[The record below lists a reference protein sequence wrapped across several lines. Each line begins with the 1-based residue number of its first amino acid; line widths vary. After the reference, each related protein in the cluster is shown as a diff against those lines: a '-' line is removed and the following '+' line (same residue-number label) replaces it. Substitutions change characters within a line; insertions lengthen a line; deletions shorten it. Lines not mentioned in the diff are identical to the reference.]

1 MSIANLSVTYCIQ
14 RQHLLHLTVNHPLT
28 LCVQVSLWDGV
39 VMGGGVGLSI
49 HGAFRVA
56 TENTLWAMPETAI
69 GLFPDVGSSY
79 FLSRLPGGLGPYIAL
94 LGARLRAHDLL
105 HAGLATH
112 FVPSQDIPA
121 LEAALIEADG
131 RDAAAVLERFAAPNS
146 SSGAGC
152 SLAANR
158 AAIDRCF
165 AGKPDVEGVVAALQ
179 AEDSDWSRATLQA
192 LHKLSPTS
200 LKVRFALLSAL
211 LAADVSC

>member
-1 MSIANLSVTYCIQ
+1 VVL
-14 RQHLLHLTVNHPLT
+14 
-28 LCVQVSLWDGV
+28 QVSLWDGV

-121 LEAALIEADG
+121 LETALIDADG

-152 SLAANR
+152 SLAAHR

-165 AGKPDVEGVVAALQ
+165 AGKPDVEGVVAALR
-179 AEDSDWSRATLQA
+179 AEDSDWSRATLQS

-200 LKVRFALLSAL
+200 LKVHYYLMLVLLTT
-211 LAADVSC
+211 AAVL